1 MNSRFVDTW
10 WAVIAGLTS
19 QLEAQNYDFIFA
31 FFSCISDF
39 FNESGEEQFINK
51 ELLLSGLVIRPRQQL
66 NKILIIIHRLV
77 F

>member
-31 FFSCISDF
+31 FFSCISNF

>member
-19 QLEAQNYDFIFA
+19 QLEAQDYDFISA
-31 FFSCISDF
+31 FFSCISNS
-39 FNESGEEQFINK
+39 FNESGEEQLINK

>member
-19 QLEAQNYDFIFA
+19 QLEAQDYDFIFA

>member
-19 QLEAQNYDFIFA
+19 QLEAQDYDFIFA
-31 FFSCISDF
+31 FFSCISNF

>member
-19 QLEAQNYDFIFA
+19 QLEAQDYDFIFA

-51 ELLLSGLVIRPRQQL
+51 ELLLSWLVIRPRQQV